1 MDICLKS
8 IISKNLDKLR
18 PNLCDLDLDLEIS
31 NKEKND
37 KKQIEQ
43 NPDINTILNNKINTK
58 SEIKQQ
64 NAKINM
70 FTSTLNFIENK
81 RQKEKFFRTGKDS
94 NNTFDIIN
102 DISEIEKIDLLKS
115 WKQLDKY
122 MKNIKIKNAINI
134 LPDNQKE
141 IANELFINKYFY
153 KSSNVIYDIE
163 TGNITKLLIPQ
174 SFTAS

>member
-18 PNLCDLDLDLEIS
+18 PNLCDLDLEIS
-31 NKEKND
+31 NKKND
-37 KKQIEQ
+37 EKQIEQ

-70 FTSTLNFIENK
+70 FTSTLNFIESK

-115 WKQLDKY
+115 WKQLD
-122 MKNIKIKNAINI
+122 
-134 LPDNQKE
+134 
-141 IANELFINKYFY
+141 
-153 KSSNVIYDIE
+153 
-163 TGNITKLLIPQ
+163 
-174 SFTAS
+174 